1 MGKIKLP
8 RTAPSLDMTPMVDL
22 AFLLVTFFILTANFR
37 VNEAVNII
45 PPSSQSD
52 KILPE
57 NMLMVSIDTAG
68 RVFFSMDGQEARRN
82 LLFQLANIYKFQ
94 PTEEDAKRFS
104 VMTDYGGPISELIKY
119 IRMDENQRAE
129 FDKKTTGIPMDSANN
144 ELANWIFHG
153 YREKQRVDLA
163 RDVQKD
169 KRTRI
174 AIKADG
180 RTNYKIIKRVIQV
193 FQDTPP
199 GLNTFNL
206 ITESETEKL
215 E

>member
-8 RTAPSLDMTPMVDL
+8 RNAPSLDMTPMVDL

-37 VNEAVNII
+37 VNEAVSIM

-57 NMLMVSIDTAG
+57 NMLMVTVDTGG

-82 LLFQLANIYKFQ
+82 LLSQLADIYKLQ

-104 VMTDYGGPISELIKY
+104 VMTDYGGPISGLMQY
-119 IRMDENQRAE
+119 IRSDEGQRAE
-129 FDKKTTGIPMDSANN
+129 FDKKTTGIPLDSANN

-153 YREKQRVDLA
+153 YREKQRVDQA
-163 RDVQKD
+163 KEIPKE

-180 RTNYKIIKRVIQV
+180 KTNYKIIKRVIQV

-206 ITESETEKL
+206 ITETETEKL

>member
-8 RTAPSLDMTPMVDL
+8 RKSPSLDMTPMVDL

-37 VNEAVNII
+37 VNEAVNIM

-57 NMLMVSIDTAG
+57 NMLMVTIDTGG

-82 LLFQLANIYKFQ
+82 LLSQLAGIYKFQ
-94 PTEEDAKRFS
+94 PTEEDAKRFA
-104 VMTDYGGPISELIKY
+104 VMTDFGGPVSSLLEY
-119 IRMDENQRAE
+119 IRYDEAKRAE
-129 FDKKTTGIPMDSANN
+129 FDKKTTGIPIDSTNN

-163 RDVQKD
+163 KEIPKE

-180 RTNYKIIKRVIQV
+180 RTKYKVLKRVIQI

-206 ITESETEKL
+206 ITETETEKL